1 MSVAETIFER
11 AKSLPDDLQ
20 SEALH
25 YVDYLV
31 LRRQAQMEDREWVRH
46 SAAQLLSQYAP
57 ADAIYDEEK

>member
-31 LRRQAQMEDREWVRH
+31 LRRQAEMEDGEWVRH
-46 SAAQLLSQYAP
+46 SAAQLLAQYAP
-57 ADAIYDEEK
+57 EG